1 MFPRNHAPRNHFPPL
16 MWQLLA
22 LLSAVTAALMTIVAK
37 IGLKEVDPTLATAIR
52 SGVIFLFMLGIVFST
67 GKLRGASLT
76 DTKTIIAI
84 VISSI
89 FGALSWLFYFLA
101 LKNGDA
107 TKVAAIDKTSL
118 AMIFVLS
125 ILFLSEKLT
134 WKLAIGTLLV
144 TAGAIVVAL

>member
-1 MFPRNHAPRNHFPPL
+1 

-37 IGLKEVDPTLATAIR
+37 IGLKDVDPTLATAIR

-67 GKLRGASLT
+67 GKLRGGSLT

-118 AMIFVLS
+118 AMIFILS